1 MFVLLQSFP
10 VFVECYAVMEVKC
23 RPKMS
28 NGLLF
33 QVEMDIKFRNKT
45 CGLCGDFNGVQQFD
59 EFYSHGTFSL
69 TLSTHQ
75 PLPII
80 WNTVD
85 I

>member
-1 MFVLLQSFP
+1 
-10 VFVECYAVMEVKC
+10 MEVKC
-23 RPKMS
+23 HPEMS
-28 NGLLF
+28 NGFLF

-45 CGLCGDFNGVQQFD
+45 CGLCGDFNAIQQFD

-69 TLSTHQ
+69 TISTHQ
-75 PLPII
+75 KWHII